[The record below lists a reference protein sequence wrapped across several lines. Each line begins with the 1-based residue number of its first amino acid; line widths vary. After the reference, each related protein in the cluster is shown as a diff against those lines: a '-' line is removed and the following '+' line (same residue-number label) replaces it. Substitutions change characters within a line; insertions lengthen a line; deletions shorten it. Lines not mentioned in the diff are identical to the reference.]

1 MLDLDK
7 EDTFTETHPDTG
19 VELTLRPLPPGDYE
33 RLQKR
38 AGKGKNNDSDPIK
51 FAGLFAQHAIVDW
64 GKVKQDCN
72 ADNKKKFGERF
83 AYTIIP
89 WALSQCMDAA
99 RSLDAEIDDAKN
111 D

>member
-7 EDTFTETHPDTG
+7 DDTFTETHPDTG
-19 VELTLRPLPPGDYE
+19 VKLTLRPVTPAEYE

-38 AGKGKNNDSDPIK
+38 AGKGKNQDSDPIK

-64 GKVKQDCN
+64 GSVKQDCTG
-72 ADNKKKFGERF
+72 DNKQKFGERF
-83 AYTIIP
+83 AYTIMP
-89 WALSQCMDAA
+89 WAVSQSLDAA
-99 RSLDAEIDDAKN
+99 RTMDGEIEDAKN